1 MARNPW
7 QHTMIDNSYAGAD
20 LGGSYDFGGF
30 DDAGSSG
37 FGAGSAAPAADS
49 FGTSGSSAFAAPL
62 DEPSSGASNSAFS
75 SPFDSGFGSHAGS
88 DFVGPPAPLDL
99 PSPSYSPAE
108 MATDFA
114 REQNRFSALPSS
126 GQPATATT
134 ATPYTGGADWAAD
147 VAARRST
154 LDWWTIPAATP
165 TAAGTTPRSIE
176 VQPGDSLSRIAGRL
190 AGEGAAA
197 GLVNDL
203 KNGFIAAN
211 PQLSNPN
218 RLQAGQWLNMPR
230 ADTVFDSASFARA
243 TAADAQY
250 LAARQPAPAWNPSG
264 FSGFSAGLSGG
275 WGSGF
280 GVGFGG
286 GPSFADGSMPSTSFG
301 NAGTMPATAAPTDAL
316 AQSRAEMKAFYAQAQ
331 DNAVRDGNPFK
342 YVGAHIASLAGDVG
356 YDAMEGARGLFRLA
370 TDGQVR
376 QAAWDGV
383 SNAVSHAVT
392 HPGETWDAGV
402 RGVNHFLD
410 LPFQEQADTVFKGGL
425 GLLAGAGTAR
435 LGTAVG
441 SFANQGLRSAAQWA
455 VPTLDR
461 LDTLAEGAMATRRLP
476 PSGNATFDTL
486 FVDSPQAGAMVAGL
500 ERRGVRLVD
509 DVNALDPGEAAHV
522 RLIGNQ
528 PTLFYDSGSTSLLD
542 MLHESR
548 HVAQIQRVQAADVLG
563 DKSLMSPRLV
573 GAAERG
579 AYEYELRL
587 GERFGFS
594 DTYKN
599 ALREQVDKYYPSSL
613 SIKFNASDRMR
624 AIFEA
629 MEPGLK
635 P

>member
-1 MARNPW
+1 
-7 QHTMIDNSYAGAD
+7 MIDNSYGGAGF
-20 LGGSYDFGGF
+20 GGSYGFGGF
-30 DDAGSSG
+30 DAPDAGAFDTPTLGG
-37 FGAGSAAPAADS
+37 FGGGASPVPLADS
-49 FGTSGSSAFAAPL
+49 YGPSDAP
-62 DEPSSGASNSAFS
+62 SFTT
-75 SPFDSGFGSHAGS
+75 PFDDGFM
-88 DFVGPPAPLDL
+88 GPPAPADL
-99 PSPSYSPAE
+99 PASSYSGEE
-108 MATDFA
+108 MAADFA
-114 REQNRFSALPSS
+114 REENRFATLPAAF
-126 GQPATATT
+126 GEPAA
-134 ATPYTGGADWAAD
+134 PYTGGAAWAAD
-147 VAARRST
+147 VAARRSAFDGWGA
-154 LDWWTIPAATP
+154 LAAPAPLATMD
-165 TAAGTTPRSIE
+165 TAPRGIE

-190 AGEGAAA
+190 AGEGASA
-197 GLVNDL
+197 GTVNDL

-218 RLQAGQWLNMPR
+218 LLQVGSWLNVPR
-230 ADTVFDSASFARA
+230 ADTVFDSGAFARA
-243 TAADAQY
+243 NAADAQY
-250 LAARQPAPAWNPSG
+250 LAARPPAATWTGNG
-264 FSGFSAGLSGG
+264 FTGLSGG
-275 WGSGF
+275 FGSGF
-280 GVGFGG
+280 GFG
-286 GPSFADGSMPSTSFG
+286 GPSFADLSMPSGRFG
-301 NAGTMPATAAPTDAL
+301 TAPTAAPPADVL
-316 AQSRAEMKAFYAQAQ
+316 AQSRADMKAFYAQAQ
-331 DNAVRDGNPFK
+331 DNAIREGNPFK
-342 YVGAHIASLAGDVG
+342 YVGAHLASLAGDVG

-370 TDGQVR
+370 TDGNVR

-383 SNAVSHAVT
+383 SSAVTHAVT
-392 HPGETWDAGV
+392 HPGATWDAAA

-410 LPFQEQADTVFKGGL
+410 LPFQEQADAAFKGGL

-435 LGTAVG
+435 LATAVG
-441 SFANQGLRSAAQWA
+441 SLGTQGLRSAAQWA

-461 LDTLAEGAMATRRLP
+461 LDTVADASAMATRRLP
-476 PSGNATFDTL
+476 PSGNAQFDTL
-486 FVDSPQAGAMVAGL
+486 FVDSPQAGAMTAGL

-563 DKSLMSPRLV
+563 DKNLLSTRLV

-587 GERFGFS
+587 GDRFGFT
-594 DTYKN
+594 DVYKN
-599 ALREQVDKYYPSSL
+599 ALRDQIDKYYPSSL

>member
-1 MARNPW
+1 
-7 QHTMIDNSYAGAD
+7 MIDNSYAD
-20 LGGSYDFGGF
+20 LGGSHGFGAF
-30 DDAGSSG
+30 DDAGPSS
-37 FGAGSAAPAADS
+37 FGAGSSPEPVPDS
-49 FGTSGSSAFAAPL
+49 FSASDSSSFAAP
-62 DEPSSGASNSAFS
+62 
-75 SPFDSGFGSHAGS
+75 FDSS
-88 DFVGPPAPLDL
+88 FVGPPAPPGL
-99 PSPSYSPAE
+99 PAYSADE
-108 MATDFA
+108 MAGDFA
-114 REQNRFSALPSS
+114 REQNRFTALPSFTETS
-126 GQPATATT
+126 VPASTSTT
-134 ATPYTGGADWAAD
+134 ITPDTGGTDWAAD
-147 VAARRST
+147 VAARRSA
-154 LDWWTIPAATP
+154 LDWWTKPSASAPAAVD
-165 TAAGTTPRSIE
+165 TTPRSIA

-190 AGEGAAA
+190 AGDGASA
-197 GLVNDL
+197 GTVNDI

-218 RLQAGQWLNMPR
+218 LLQVGQWLNVPR
-230 ADTVFDSASFARA
+230 ADTVFDSQAFSRA
-243 TAADAQY
+243 TTADAQY
-250 LAARQPAPAWNPSG
+250 LAARQPVPA
-264 FSGFSAGLSGG
+264 FSGFTGLSAGYGSGLG
-275 WGSGF
+275 LALGGPGFANLPLPSSGF
-280 GVGFGG
+280 GSWAP
-286 GPSFADGSMPSTSFG
+286 PSSA
-301 NAGTMPATAAPTDAL
+301 AAPTDAL
-316 AQSRAEMKAFYAQAQ
+316 AQSRADMKAFYVQAQ
-331 DNAVRDGNPFK
+331 DNALRDGNPFK

-376 QAAWDGV
+376 EAAWNGV
-383 SNAVSHAVT
+383 SNAVSHAVA

-402 RGVNHFLD
+402 RSVNHFLD
-410 LPFQEQADTVFKGGL
+410 LPFQEQADAVFKGGL

-435 LGTAVG
+435 LSTAVG

>member
-1 MARNPW
+1 
-7 QHTMIDNSYAGAD
+7 MIDNSYAD
-20 LGGSYDFGGF
+20 VGGSYDFGGF
-30 DDAGSSG
+30 DDAGASS
-37 FGAGSAAPAADS
+37 FGAGSSPAPVADS
-49 FGTSGSSAFAAPL
+49 FSTSDSSGFAA
-62 DEPSSGASNSAFS
+62 
-75 SPFDSGFGSHAGS
+75 PFDSG
-88 DFVGPPAPLDL
+88 FVGPPAPAGL
-99 PSPSYSPAE
+99 PAYLADE
-108 MATDFA
+108 MAGDFA
-114 REQNRFSALPSS
+114 REQNRFTALPSLGETS
-126 GQPATATT
+126 TT
-134 ATPYTGGADWAAD
+134 TPYTGGADWAAD
-147 VAARRST
+147 VAARRSS
-154 LDWWTIPAATP
+154 LDWWTTPTVATP
-165 TAAGTTPRSIE
+165 APLDTTPRSIE

-190 AGEGAAA
+190 AGDGASA
-197 GLVNDL
+197 GTVNDL

-218 RLQAGQWLNMPR
+218 QLQVGQWLNLPR
-230 ADTVFDSASFARA
+230 ADTVFDSTAFARA
-243 TAADAQY
+243 TAADTQY
-250 LAARQPAPAWNPSG
+250 LAARQPAPA
-264 FSGFSAGLSGG
+264 FSGFTGLSGG
-275 WGSGF
+275 FGSGL
-280 GVGFGG
+280 GFG
-286 GPSFADGSMPSTSFG
+286 GPSFADLSAPSGTSGTFGSFG
-301 NAGTMPATAAPTDAL
+301 TTPATAAPTDAL
-316 AQSRAEMKAFYAQAQ
+316 AQSRADMKAFYAQAQ
-331 DNAVRDGNPFK
+331 DNAVREGNPFK

-356 YDAMEGARGLFRLA
+356 YDAAEGARGLFRLA
-370 TDGQVR
+370 TDGNVR

-402 RGVNHFLD
+402 RSVNNFLD

-425 GLLAGAGTAR
+425 GLLAGAGSAR
-435 LGTAVG
+435 LSTAVG

-455 VPTLDR
+455 IPTLDR
-461 LDTLAEGAMATRRLP
+461 LDTLADAGAMATRRLP
-476 PSGNATFDTL
+476 PSGNAAFDTL
-486 FVDSPQAGAMVAGL
+486 FADSPQANAMMAGL

-522 RLIGNQ
+522 RLIDNQ
-528 PTLFYDSGSTSLLD
+528 PHLFYDSGSTSLLD

-563 DKSLMSPRLV
+563 DKSLFSTRLV

-613 SIKFNASDRMR
+613 SIKFNSSDRMR